1 MVSVVITTYKREPR
15 MVLRALDSALA
26 QTYRDLEIIIVDD
39 SPSDFPAREDVHAV
53 VEMRQH
59 ENPEI
64 NIRYIAHTE
73 NKGACIA
80 RNTGLEVA
88 AGEFIAYL
96 DDDDEWLP
104 EKIEKQMQV
113 VQKSNAGLVYC
124 GNLVINDMTGV
135 RTPAK
140 KEFYRGNVF
149 KRLLNNNFIASTS
162 YPLIRTKCLKEVGG
176 FDPLMQAAQ
185 DYDVWLRLAERFEI
199 DYVDEPLVLYH
210 EHEGERITTNPKKKI
225 NGPELINQKY
235 AKYLEADRKLWWKR
249 NLSVAYYYAM
259 AHEKKK
265 AFSLW
270 FMCVRKC
277 PEKVLENC
285 ISVLRIMQVM
295 TFNQATGKQ

>member
-1 MVSVVITTYKREPR
+1 MVSVVITTYKREPQ

-39 SPSDFPAREDVHAV
+39 SPSDFSAREDVHAV

-113 VQKSNAGLVYC
+113 MQKSDAGLVYC
-124 GNLVINDMTGV
+124 GNMVKNDKTGLC
-135 RTPAK
+135 TNAE
-140 KEFYRGNVF
+140 KEYFRGKVF
-149 KRLLNNNFIASTS
+149 KRLLYNNFIASTS
-162 YPLIRTKCLKEVGG
+162 YPLIRKECLKEVGG

-185 DYDVWLRLAERFEI
+185 DYDVWLRLAERYEV
-199 DYVDEPLVLYH
+199 DYVPEPLVLYH

-225 NGPELINQKY
+225 SGLERINQKY
-235 AKYLEADRKLWWKR
+235 AHYLDTDRKLWWIR

-259 AHEKKK
+259 AHDNK
-265 AFSLW
+265 ALSSW
-270 FMCVRKC
+270 AKCVKKC
-277 PEKVLENC
+277 PEKVKDN
-285 ISVLRIMQVM
+285 IVSFLRII
-295 TFNQATGKQ
+295 QALSTSRMS